1 MPHDSA
7 VHGAPFALRIV
18 QRREGLAAIIY
29 RRQANPKGQDRLRRV
44 AALAPLAFS
53 AARPLLEEAANSA
66 PRSPRKSG
74 DRGPRPDR
82 GLRPGPFLP
91 LDTIWGARLACF
103 ALLTAGLR
111 NGARLLRAAGHLRQA
126 DLAQVTWWLGLLDP
140 PRSSRGV
147 HGGDS
152 SRALRALRILTEA
165 VA

>member
-53 AARPLLEEAANSA
+53 AARPLLEEAANS
-66 PRSPRKSG
+66 PLR
-74 DRGPRPDR
+74 PRPDR

-91 LDTIWGARLACF
+91 LDTVWGARLACF

-111 NGARLLRAAGHLRQA
+111 DGARLLRAAGHLRQA

-140 PRSSRGV
+140 RVPPDRIG
-147 HGGDS
+147 GGDS

>member
-7 VHGAPFALRIV
+7 MLRYTATLVYGAPFALRIV

-29 RRQANPKGQDRLRRV
+29 RRQGNPKGQDRLRRV

-91 LDTIWGARLACF
+91 LDTVWGARLACF

-111 NGARLLRAAGHLRQA
+111 DGARLLRAAGHLRQA
-126 DLAQVTWWLGLLDP
+126 DLAQVTWWLGLLMQDD
-140 PRSSRGV
+140 
-147 HGGDS
+147 HG
-152 SRALRALRILTEA
+152 RALRALRILTEA

>member
-29 RRQANPKGQDRLRRV
+29 RRQATPVYAGAKGQDRLRRV

-66 PRSPRKSG
+66 PRSS
-74 DRGPRPDR
+74 RGPRPDR
-82 GLRPGPFLP
+82 GLCPGPFLP
-91 LDTIWGARLACF
+91 LDTVWGARVACF
-103 ALLTAGLR
+103 ALLAAGLR
-111 NGARLLRAAGHLRQA
+111 DGARLLRAAAHLRQA
-126 DLAQVTWWLGLLDP
+126 DLAQVTWWLGLLMQPP
-140 PRSSRGV
+140 PRTRG
-147 HGGDS
+147 